1 MYARLDNRCWCSR
14 LAIISSS
21 EANPNFALSHFHLA
35 GALAMMG
42 DLREARSSAD
52 AGLALDPNFTI
63 RRYRMNEWPDTPLW
77 LARRERF
84 YEGMRVA
91 GVPEG

>member
-1 MYARLDNRCWCSR
+1 
-14 LAIISSS
+14 
-21 EANPNFALSHFHLA
+21 
-35 GALAMMG
+35 MMG
-42 DLREARSSAD
+42 DLRDARSSAD

-63 RRYRMNEWPDTPLW
+63 RRYRMNAWFRANPVW

-84 YEGMRVA
+84 YEGMRMA

>member
-1 MYARLDNRCWCSR
+1 
-14 LAIISSS
+14 
-21 EANPNFALSHFHLA
+21 
-35 GALAMMG
+35 MMG

-63 RRYRMNEWPDTPLW
+63 RRYRMNAWFRENPVW
-77 LARRERF
+77 LARRDRF
-84 YEGMRVA
+84 YEGMRMA